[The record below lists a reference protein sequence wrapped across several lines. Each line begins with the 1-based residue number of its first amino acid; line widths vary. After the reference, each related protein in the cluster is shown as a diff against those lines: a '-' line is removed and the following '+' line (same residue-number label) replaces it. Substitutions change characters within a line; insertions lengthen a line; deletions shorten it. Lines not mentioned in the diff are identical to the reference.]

1 MMMADQLGLSIIGWR
16 LYDSYIE
23 KMNRMDR
30 QLEYISINW
39 WLIYL
44 HLSSCILISWVNTFI
59 CNNSSQQ

>member
-1 MMMADQLGLSIIGWR
+1 MMMADQLGLSIKGWR

-39 WLIYL
+39 W
-44 HLSSCILISWVNTFI
+44 
-59 CNNSSQQ
+59 